1 MDVASWAHGLDHLEA
16 NMLRSRM
23 TRRRRSIFASSVL
36 LGTFLTTGCAGT
48 TRIGTLL
55 GDPSEYDGRMV
66 RVEGEVTQTVG
77 IPLLGGTYSVSDGT
91 GTLRVVTDEGGVP
104 QEGAEISV
112 AGIFRALFAIGA
124 ESLSVLQ
131 ESDRDVR

>member
-1 MDVASWAHGLDHLEA
+1 
-16 NMLRSRM
+16 M
-23 TRRRRSIFASSVL
+23 TRRHRSIYASSVL

-55 GDPSEYDGRMV
+55 ADPSEYDGRMV

-77 IPLLGGTYSVSDGT
+77 IPLLGGTYSVSDGS

-104 QEGAEISV
+104 REGAEIRV

-131 ESDRDVR
+131 ESERDVR

>member
-1 MDVASWAHGLDHLEA
+1 M
-16 NMLRSRM
+16 MRSNV
-23 TRRRRSIFASSVL
+23 TRRPRSISALSVL
-36 LGTFLTTGCAGT
+36 VGTLLSTACAGT

-55 GDPSEYDGRMV
+55 DDPSEYDGRLV

-77 IPLLGGTYSVSDGT
+77 VPLLGGTYSVSDGT

-104 QEGAEISV
+104 REGAAIRV

-131 ESDRDVR
+131 ESDREVR